1 MFPYGFF
8 MMQPHE
14 LRSASPETLE
24 WLRQKEQEAKT
35 PEEKAEVDRLYRIYT
50 HLKDDYSDLD
60 TFAEVCKM
68 FYYFSVGLL
77 VFTVVMFIYRVFF
90 GR

>member
-8 MMQPHE
+8 MFQPHE
-14 LRSASPETLE
+14 LSSASPETLE
-24 WLRQKEQEAKT
+24 WLREKEKTAKT

-60 TFAEVCKM
+60 ALAEVCEM

-90 GR
+90 GQ